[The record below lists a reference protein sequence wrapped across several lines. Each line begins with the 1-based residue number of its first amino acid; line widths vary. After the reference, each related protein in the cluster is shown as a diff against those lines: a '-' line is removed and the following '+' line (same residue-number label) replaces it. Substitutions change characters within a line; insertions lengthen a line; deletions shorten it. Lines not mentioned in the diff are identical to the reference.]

1 MLTVEQIA
9 CFKAFGFLVFR
20 GMFSQDETQVISRE
34 ADDILTEGRDGQPF
48 AGERQI
54 VMAFVE
60 RRPFLA
66 SLVDD
71 DRIYIPIED
80 LLGPDFYWIGGD
92 GNLYVGDSEWHSDS
106 KPEPIEYGYTRI
118 KVALYLDP
126 VTKGT
131 GCLRVIPGSHR
142 PPRHEDLEPLRAF
155 RRPQTNYGG
164 KTLSKVEQ
172 ESKGLDD
179 ESPEI
184 PFGVDGSK
192 LPGFPLESQPGDVVF
207 FNQRLWHSSF
217 GGKTGRRM
225 FTLNYGEKLINEDHI
240 SLVKMVYG
248 ASPGDEL
255 YTNAFLNSK
264 RPRIQHMMT
273 VPHEL
278 GFK

>member
-1 MLTVEQIA
+1 MLTAEQITH
-9 CFKAFGFLVFR
+9 FQVFGFLMFR
-20 GMFSQDETQVISRE
+20 GMFSQDETQVISQE

-66 SLVDD
+66 SLADD

-92 GNLYVGDSEWHSDS
+92 GNLYVGDSGWHSDS
-106 KPEPIEYGYTRI
+106 KPDPIEYGYTRI

-126 VTKGT
+126 VTKDT

-142 PPRHEDLEPLRAF
+142 LPLHEDLEPLRSF
-155 RRPQTNYGG
+155 RRPQTNLGG
-164 KTLSKVEQ
+164 KGQ
-172 ESKGLDD
+172 DD

-225 FTLNYGEKLINEDHI
+225 FTLNYGEKPINEDHI
-240 SLVKMVYG
+240 SIVKMVYE

-255 YTNAFLNSK
+255 YTDAFLNSK
-264 RPRIQHMMT
+264 RPRIQRMMT